1 MNTKT
6 IVVVS
11 DDGRLVDASGTNKES
26 NARYEKFVKRL
37 LGDDESKAVLNYGWN
52 GKNKLTITGAN
63 GTGEQITLDA
73 AEVVVPSTL
82 KVGGSTLQQLF
93 DISEI
98 TALRGIRGTA
108 DEIEVLIIDNPDA
121 STQGQP
127 SKLCV
132 LSLSRHL
139 LDRISVLEAQVR
151 SLIRFDDIY
160 YMGDGLKVDRTDKRV
175 EVRLGTGLLFE
186 DVIPPVDS
194 SDSSSYDDSGSDSP
208 EGETT
213 KAVAVDIE
221 AVAER
226 IAPIILPEYSIDID
240 SQTQNITLYRN
251 IFT

>member
-6 IVVVS
+6 IVIVS
-11 DDGRLVDASGTNKES
+11 DDGRLVDASGTDKES

-37 LGDDESKAVLNYGWN
+37 LGDDGSKAVLNYGWN

-63 GTGEQITLDA
+63 GTGDQITLDA
-73 AEVVVPSTL
+73 TEVVVPSTL

-93 DISEI
+93 DISET

-108 DEIEVLIIDNPDA
+108 NEIEVLIIDNPDA
-121 STQGQP
+121 GTQGQP

-186 DVIPPVDS
+186 DVIPDS
-194 SDSSSYDDSGSDSP
+194 SDSPSYDDSGSDSP
-208 EGETT
+208 EEETT

-221 AVAER
+221 AVAEK